1 MAYSVQPRFHEKV
14 RFSTGY
20 ISRTG
25 SAIVMKFVLFCFFFV
40 EDSYSTK
47 KNKDFQNFISRNLK
61 FGTSVLLHDVLLST
75 LKITDREGLEFTSS
89 RC

>member
-47 KNKDFQNFISRNLK
+47 KNKDFQNFIISSSMK
-61 FGTSVLLHDVLLST
+61 FGIRDKCILNL
-75 LKITDREGLEFTSS
+75 R
-89 RC
+89 